1 VNKNIRKE
9 YDMDFVYNRRYKG
22 PVKMVILDWAG
33 TTLDYGCYAPAV
45 VFIEVFKRRGVEITM
60 EQARRPM
67 GLKKLDHIRAISIQ
81 DEVAKLWKQV
91 HNKNCTEADVQD
103 MFEKDF
109 VPLQV
114 ACIADYSELIPGT
127 VETVDGL
134 KSRGIKIGST
144 SGYFTEAMEINF
156 REAEKQGY
164 IPDTNSCASDV
175 PAGRPEPWMVISNMQ
190 QARIFPPESVVKV
203 DDTKPGIAEGLN
215 AGTWTIGL
223 AKTGNEVGLNLQEL
237 DALPPEEVKLKVE
250 KAADGLAKAGA
261 HYVVESIAD
270 VPAVISEIEIRL
282 KMGDKP

>member
-1 VNKNIRKE
+1 
-9 YDMDFVYNRRYKG
+9 MSFVYHRIYKG
-22 PVKMVILDWAG
+22 PVKLVIFDWAG
-33 TTLDYGCYAPAV
+33 TTVDYGCYAPAV
-45 VFIEVFKRRGVEITM
+45 VFVEVFKRRGVEITM

-67 GLKKLDHIRAISIQ
+67 GLKKLDHIRAISRQ
-81 DEVAKLWKQV
+81 DEVAALWKKV
-91 HNKNCTEADVQD
+91 HGKTCTEADVQE

-127 VETVDGL
+127 IETVNELRGL
-134 KSRGIKIGST
+134 GMKIGST

-156 REAEKQGY
+156 REAKKQGY
-164 IPDTNSCASDV
+164 VPDVNACASDV
-175 PAGRPEPWMVISNMQ
+175 PAGRPEPWMVLSNMQ
-190 QARIFPPESVVKV
+190 QARVFPPEAVVKI

-223 AKTGNEVGLNLQEL
+223 AKTGNEVGLNEKEIA
-237 DALPPEEVKLKVE
+237 ALSVDEVRRKVE
-250 KAADGLAKAGA
+250 KAAEGLAKSGA

-270 VPAVISEIEIRL
+270 VPPVIAEIEQRL

>member
-1 VNKNIRKE
+1 
-9 YDMDFVYNRRYKG
+9 MSFVYRRIYKG
-22 PVKMVILDWAG
+22 PVKLVIFDWAG

-45 VFIEVFKRRGVEITM
+45 VFIEVFKRHGVEITM

-67 GLKKLDHIRAISIQ
+67 GLKKLDHIRAISRQ
-81 DEVAKLWKQV
+81 DEVSVLWKKV
-91 HNKNCTEADVQD
+91 HGKPCTEADVQE

-127 VETVDGL
+127 VETVNEL
-134 KSRGIKIGST
+134 RSRGITIGST

-156 REAEKQGY
+156 REAKKQGY
-164 IPDTNSCASDV
+164 VPDVNACASDV
-175 PAGRPEPWMVISNMQ
+175 PAGRPEPWMVLSNMQ
-190 QARIFPPESVVKV
+190 QARIFPPEAVVKI

-223 AKTGNEVGLNLQEL
+223 AKTGNEVGLNEKEL
-237 DALPPEEVKLKVE
+237 AAFSAEDLRHKVE
-250 KAADGLAKAGA
+250 TAADGLAKSGA

-270 VPAVISEIEIRL
+270 VPTVIAEIEQRL
-282 KMGDKP
+282 KRGDRP

>member
-1 VNKNIRKE
+1 
-9 YDMDFVYNRRYKG
+9 MDFVYNRTYKG

-45 VFIEVFKRRGVEITM
+45 VFIEVFKRRDVEITM

-67 GLKKLDHIRAISIQ
+67 GLKKLDHIRAISQQ
-81 DEVAKLWKQV
+81 DEVAMLWQQV
-91 HNKNCTEADVQD
+91 HNKKCTEADVQD

-114 ACIADYSELIPGT
+114 ACIADYTELIPGT
-127 VETVDGL
+127 VEAVDEL

-144 SGYFTEAMEINF
+144 SGYFTEAMVINL
-156 REAEKQGY
+156 REAKKQGY
-164 IPDTNSCASDV
+164 SPDVNSCASDV

-190 QARIFPPESVVKV
+190 QARIFPPEAVVKV
-203 DDTKPGIAEGLN
+203 DDTKPGIVEGLN

-237 DALPPEEVKLKVE
+237 AALSAEEVKRKVD
-250 KAADGLAKAGA
+250 KASDGLAKTGA
-261 HYVVESIAD
+261 HYVVESISD
-270 VPAVISEIEIRL
+270 VPEVIREIEQRL
-282 KMGDKP
+282 KMGDRP

>member
-1 VNKNIRKE
+1 
-9 YDMDFVYNRRYKG
+9 MSFVYRRTYKG
-22 PVKMVILDWAG
+22 PVKLVIFDWAG

-45 VFIEVFKRRGVEITM
+45 VFVEVFKRRGVEITM

-67 GLKKLDHIRAISIQ
+67 GLKKLDHIRAISRQ
-81 DEVAKLWKQV
+81 DEVAELWKQV
-91 HNKNCTEADVQD
+91 RGKECSEADVQD

-127 VETVDGL
+127 VETVNEL
-134 KSRGIKIGST
+134 KGRGIKIGST

-156 REAEKQGY
+156 REAKKQGY
-164 IPDTNSCASDV
+164 VPDVNACASDV

-190 QARIFPPESVVKV
+190 QARIYPPEAVVKV

-223 AKTGNEVGLNLQEL
+223 AKTGNEVGLNEKEL
-237 DALPPEEVKLKVE
+237 AALSADEVKRKVE
-250 KAADGLAKAGA
+250 RAADGLAKSGA
-261 HYVVESIAD
+261 HYVVESISD
-270 VPAVISEIEIRL
+270 VPPVIAEIEQRL

>member
-1 VNKNIRKE
+1 MN
-9 YDMDFVYNRRYKG
+9 FVYNRIYKG

-67 GLKKLDHIRAISIQ
+67 GLKKLDHIRAISQQ
-81 DEVAKLWKQV
+81 DEVAMLWQQV
-91 HNKNCTEADVQD
+91 HNKKCTEADVQD

-109 VPLQV
+109 VPLQI
-114 ACIADYSELIPGT
+114 ACIADYTELIPGT

-164 IPDTNSCASDV
+164 VPDFNSWATEV

-190 QARIFPPESVVKV
+190 QARIFPPEAVVKV
-203 DDTKPGIAEGLN
+203 DDTKPGIVEGLN

-237 DALPPEEVKLKVE
+237 AALSAEEVKRKVD
-250 KAADGLAKAGA
+250 KAADGLAKTGA
-261 HYVVESIAD
+261 HYVVESISD
-270 VPAVISEIEIRL
+270 VPEVISEIEQRL
-282 KMGDKP
+282 KMGDRP

>member
-1 VNKNIRKE
+1 
-9 YDMDFVYNRRYKG
+9 MSFVYHRLYKG
-22 PVKMVILDWAG
+22 PVKLVIFDWAG

-45 VFIEVFKRRGVEITM
+45 VFVEVFKRRGVEITM

-67 GLKKLDHIRAISIQ
+67 GLKKIDHIRAISQQ
-81 DEVAKLWKQV
+81 DEVAALWKKV
-91 HNKNCTEADVQD
+91 RGKACTEADVQD

-127 VETVDGL
+127 VETVNEL
-134 KSRGIKIGST
+134 RRRGMKIGST

-156 REAEKQGY
+156 REAKKQGY
-164 IPDTNSCASDV
+164 IPDVNACASDV
-175 PAGRPEPWMVISNMQ
+175 PAGRPEPWMVLSNMQ
-190 QARIFPPESVVKV
+190 QARIFPPEAVVKI

-223 AKTGNEVGLNLQEL
+223 AKTGNEVGLNEKEL
-237 DALPPEEVKLKVE
+237 AALPADDLTRKVE
-250 KAADGLAKAGA
+250 RAADGLAKSGA
-261 HYVVESIAD
+261 HYVVESIAN
-270 VPAVISEIEIRL
+270 VPPIIAEIEQRL